1 MEYCAKFGLIQKK
14 LPKVAQ
20 IQITLANAHSSH
32 INAHS
37 SHINAHSCCQK
48 QSDNFDES
56 FKQKQNWKI
65 FEGEMLIRTLAVTL
79 LQMFC
84 KITVNSKII
93 VKSMLDPDV
102 NF

>member
-1 MEYCAKFGLIQKK
+1 MKFGLIQKK

-20 IQITLANAHSSH
+20 IQLTLANAHSSH
-32 INAHS
+32 INP
-37 SHINAHSCCQK
+37 HSCCQK
-48 QSDNFDES
+48 QSDNFDKS

-93 VKSMLDPDV
+93 VKSMLDPDI